1 MPELPEV
8 ETTRRGLEPLVKN
21 RKVTS
26 VHLYKKK
33 LRWEIPLHIKST
45 LKNQV
50 IKKIS
55 RRAKYL
61 LFQFDLDY

>member
-33 LRWEIPLHIKST
+33 LRWEIPSHIKST
-45 LKNQV
+45 LKNQIIIL
-50 IKKIS
+50 IKIN
-55 RRAKYL
+55 
-61 LFQFDLDY
+61 